1 MRGAYTVAALLWI
14 AGCGGGSGSGSAPT
28 ATATVAASATP
39 TVAASATATTIAT
52 ESPTPERTATPTTP
66 ATAPPTNTPPA
77 TATPVTP
84 TAIPATATHTPAPT
98 ETPTETPTPTR
109 PVGPLVSAFGL
120 ADTNGTFDE
129 QAGTDPFGRPVFG
142 RQTNSAFLIY
152 VEGRPGASGLPVA
165 TNLLSSVR
173 DSPVGRPDL
182 QILSNRDLG
191 NGSLEVCDKS
201 FPDAGGV
208 PAVDGADFALE
219 QSVSDALNDLGCRF
233 RVFTEP
239 GFACTQDN
247 NGNFLFESAG
257 STVQFCALVSDAIPF
272 PAGDTVLTA
281 RLRDTAG
288 NAGPAIEIVVRI
300 RGS

>member
-14 AGCGGGSGSGSAPT
+14 AGCGGGSGSGSA
-28 ATATVAASATP
+28 ATATP
-39 TVAASATATTIAT
+39 TVAATATPTAPAAATATTVAT
-52 ESPTPERTATPTTP
+52 GTPTPEPSATP
-66 ATAPPTNTPPA
+66 TAPPTNTPPP

-152 VEGRPGASGLPVA
+152 VEGRPGTSGLPVA

-173 DSPVGRPDL
+173 DSPMGRPDL

-191 NGSLEVCDKS
+191 NGSVDVCDKS

-208 PAVDGADFALE
+208 PAVGGSDFALE

-233 RVFTEP
+233 RVFAEP
-239 GFACTQDN
+239 SFACTQDN

-257 STVQFCALVSDAIPF
+257 STIQFCALVSEAIEF
-272 PAGDTVLTA
+272 PAGDTVLTV

-288 NAGPAIEIVVRI
+288 NVGPATEIVVRI